1 MITYKTFLMYSAT
14 GAAGSYHKL
23 LPIKDFSDLGGD
35 PEKIDRTTFD
45 NHTTVYE
52 RGIQTLDPFEFTGNF
67 DPTKYQELH
76 NMEQNPD
83 GSAKEWYFGVWF
95 GGTGEGETLTP
106 TGDNGKYEF
115 KGQISTKIVGASVNS
130 LIEVKV
136 TITPVT
142 SPTFSV
148 ASSATYKTI
157 SYNKNSETATG
168 SIAPQSAAAGTVVR
182 LSNGEGL
189 VAPEGKHFV
198 GWDTTSSAE
207 NPTYEGGE
215 SYTVGSADVTLY
227 AIWANNA

>member
-14 GAAGSYHKL
+14 GAAGSYSKL

-67 DPTKYQELH
+67 DPAKYQELH

-83 GSAKEWYFGVWF
+83 GSAKEWYFAVWF

-106 TGDNGKYEF
+106 TGDNGQYKF

-130 LIEVKV
+130 LVEVKV

-142 SPTFSV
+142 SPTFSL
-148 ASSATYKTI
+148 ANSATYKTI
-157 SYNKNSETATG
+157 SYNKNDENATG

-189 VAPEGKHFV
+189 VAASGYHFT
-198 GWDTTSSAE
+198 GWATSASGTVAYQGGASFTIPNSDTELFAVWAE
-207 NPTYEGGE
+207 N
-215 SYTVGSADVTLY
+215 V
-227 AIWANNA
+227 